1 MYNYM
6 MNKDQSILIHDV
18 ASLLFLAPFSALCV
32 ADVLFG
38 YTLYPM
44 FLTHALTTYMSYDLI
59 WIILQPKVIHTLRN
73 LIILHHLVCLLALL
87 RPLMYPEES
96 PIISLAGLVEID
108 TTLLTLR
115 RIIPRTNSIHSHI
128 NLMYHVSN
136 LVIRVFY
143 ETIFT
148 MFVTNYYANENI
160 LVKIHVL
167 GCQYFINIFSYGI
180 CALTYT
186 KRNPAL
192 RNNM

>member
-1 MYNYM
+1 

-18 ASLLFLAPFSALCV
+18 ASLLFLAPFSALCM

-44 FLTHALTTYMSYDLI
+44 FLTHALTTYMSYDLM

-87 RPLMYPEES
+87 RPLMHPEEAFILS
-96 PIISLAGLVEID
+96 FAGLVEID
-108 TTLLTLR
+108 TSLLTIR
-115 RIIPRTNSIHSHI
+115 RLTPRDSYLYPTIDQ
-128 NLMYHVSN
+128 MYHVSN

-148 MFVTNYYANENI
+148 MFMTNYYADENI

-167 GCQYFINIFSYGI
+167 GCQYFINIFSCGI

>member
-1 MYNYM
+1 
-6 MNKDQSILIHDV
+6 MNKDQVILIHDV
-18 ASLLFLAPFSALCV
+18 ASLTFLAPFSVLCL
-32 ADVLFG
+32 AETLFG
-38 YTLYPM
+38 YTVYPM
-44 FLTHALTTYMSYDLI
+44 FLTHALTTYMSFDLT
-59 WIILQPKVIHTLRN
+59 WIIIQPRIVHTFRK

-96 PIISLAGLVEID
+96 SLLSLAGLVEID
-108 TTLLTLR
+108 TSLLTIR
-115 RIIPRTNSIHSHI
+115 RLTPRDSYLYPTIDQ
-128 NLMYHVSN
+128 MYHVSN

-148 MFVTNYYANENI
+148 MFMTNYYADENI

-167 GCQYFINIFSYGI
+167 GCQYFINIFSCGI